1 VTTTHPGSAG
11 SIVSPALR
19 ATTVAA
25 IALISIFAFE
35 ALAVG
40 TAMPVAAEEL
50 GGIELY
56 ALAFGAPLAAG
67 VLGMVAAGP
76 WSDRRGPGPAM
87 WWGLSGFSGGVLV
100 AGLAPSMA
108 VLVLGRTLQGA
119 GAGATIVA
127 LYVLVARCYPEALHP
142 RIFAAFATAWV
153 VPSLVG
159 PPVAGLVAD
168 HVGWRWVFL
177 AVPLGVLPAVVLLRP
192 TLGRLTRPDTADAAA
207 GRAPIAWAACAAVS
221 AGALHVA
228 GHRPDA
234 AGLALLLA
242 SLTGL
247 TLALPHLVPAG
258 TFSAARGLPA
268 VIALRGLFAA
278 GFFSAEVFIPL
289 MLTRERGL
297 SPALAGAALTIG
309 ALSWAVGSNLQA
321 RVIRPEQRTLLLRC
335 SAVSIAI
342 AVVCAAVTAVLPV
355 PTALAVAGWTLAGLG
370 MGAAYPTLSLLSL
383 QLAEPGRQGAA
394 SSGLQISD
402 SMTSSIALAV
412 SGAVFAALIGSAP
425 ETAYLAGFAIALA
438 FLVTAVLVAP
448 RAAR

>member
-1 VTTTHPGSAG
+1 MTTTHPGDAG

-19 ATTVAA
+19 ATTIAA
-25 IALISIFAFE
+25 VALISIFAFE

-40 TAMPVAAEEL
+40 TAMPVVADDL

-76 WSDRRGPGPAM
+76 WSDRRGPGPAT
-87 WWGLSGFSGGVLV
+87 WWGLAGFVGGVLV
-100 AGLAPSMA
+100 AGLAPSMT

-142 RIFAAFATAWV
+142 RVFAAFSTAWV

-168 HVGWRWVFL
+168 HLGWRWVFL

-192 TLGRLTRPDTADAAA
+192 TLARLDRPITDDAV
-207 GRAPIAWAACAAVS
+207 GERAPIAWAACAAVA
-221 AGALHVA
+221 AGVLHVA
-228 GHRPDA
+228 GHRLDPT
-234 AGLALLLA
+234 GLALLVA
-242 SLTGL
+242 SLAGL
-247 TLALPHLVPAG
+247 TLALPHLVPVG
-258 TFSAARGLPA
+258 TFRAARGLPA

-297 SPALAGAALTIG
+297 SPAVAGAALTIA
-309 ALSWAVGSNLQA
+309 ALSWALGSNLQA
-321 RVIRPEQRTLLLRC
+321 RFTRPERRTLLLRC
-335 SAVSIAI
+335 SAVSVAV

-355 PTALAVAGWTLAGLG
+355 PTALTVAGWTLAGLG

-394 SSGLQISD
+394 SSALQISD

-412 SGAVFAALIGSAP
+412 SGSVFAALIGTAP
-425 ETAYLAGFAIALA
+425 ETAYLAGFAIAVA
-438 FLVTAVLVAP
+438 FLLVAVLVAP
-448 RAAR
+448 RASR